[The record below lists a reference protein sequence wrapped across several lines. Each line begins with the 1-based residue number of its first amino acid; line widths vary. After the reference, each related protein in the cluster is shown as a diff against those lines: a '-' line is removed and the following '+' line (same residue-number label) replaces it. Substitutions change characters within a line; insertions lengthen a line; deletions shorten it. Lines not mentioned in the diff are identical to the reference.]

1 MINQIDR
8 HITHFGDLDLSFV
21 LLHISSNYLL
31 HLECCLLS
39 PKRHINIGKQI
50 NRPKDI
56 SVSLRR
62 VIRPSQ

>member
-21 LLHISSNYLL
+21 LLHISANYLL